1 MLLIFHQL
9 TSLFKNSQDKIEKR
23 LPKKPKV
30 GMAFIDMEEA
40 YQFFNTCA
48 GAVGFGVRQ
57 SSFRYDKEKK
67 HKVEAVCML
76 QRRENRK

>member
-1 MLLIFHQL
+1 
-9 TSLFKNSQDKIEKR
+9 
-23 LPKKPKV
+23 
-30 GMAFIDMEEA
+30 MAFIDMEEA

-67 HKVEAVCML
+67 IKWKLYVCYKEGKTENKN
-76 QRRENRK
+76 RDREG